1 MSDQQTTDTTAPAG
15 ATTEQPGT
23 EPAGAQTSA
32 AAQEVTFTPEQQAHI
47 NRIVGNARAQG
58 RAERPATPAPRLAP
72 TNGAKAGEQDL
83 QAQIAELQKSHTD
96 LQQRLDYTSRV
107 GKLGMPDSPALFKVF
122 QADPQGFEETVS
134 MLGLKSPQQSA
145 TPNGTTVDPAKSGA
159 AAPSAPSGPV
169 NGNNHGGVPD
179 LWSLSVAQID
189 AMGPAGVRAEYEKIM
204 AVGNARAGAPP
215 RPRVAQRK

>member
-1 MSDQQTTDTTAPAG
+1 MSDPEQPPDTTAQPNVTIEQAGSPPPEGKPAG
-15 ATTEQPGT
+15 AF
-23 EPAGAQTSA
+23 S
-32 AAQEVTFTPEQQAHI
+32 QEDV
-47 NRIVGNARAQG
+47 NRIVAARLTED
-58 RAERPATPAPRLAP
+58 RARRPAQAPASKPASV
-72 TNGAKAGEQDL
+72 NGTKPSDPDL
-83 QAQIAELQKSHTD
+83 QAQIAELQKSQTD
-96 LQQRLDYTSRV
+96 LLQRLDYTSRV
-107 GKLGMPDSPALFKVF
+107 AKLGMPESPALFKVF
-122 QADPQGFEETVS
+122 QADPEGFEGTVS
-134 MLGLKSPQQSA
+134 MLGLKPQQPA